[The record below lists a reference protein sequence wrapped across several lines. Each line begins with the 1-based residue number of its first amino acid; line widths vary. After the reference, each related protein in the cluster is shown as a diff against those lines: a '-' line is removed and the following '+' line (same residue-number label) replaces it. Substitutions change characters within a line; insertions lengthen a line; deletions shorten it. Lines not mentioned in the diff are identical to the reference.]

1 MNKNIKK
8 NVYVC
13 IIELL
18 CCAAEVGT
26 HFKLTILQLKKL
38 NKKK

>member
-1 MNKNIKK
+1 M
-8 NVYVC
+8 C

-26 HFKLTILQLKKL
+26 HFKSTVLQFKKIKQ
-38 NKKK
+38 KKIKSNFKRGTK